1 MNAVIQSS
9 AHPLVVL
16 ERNTLITHAL
26 LDRLSAYT
34 GSIFRVS
41 DLHRCKIALSAQRL
55 TPILF
60 LAGKPLESSWADWKA
75 HVKWAT
81 HTSCPIT
88 AIDLPRGS
96 AAPAFLKSQIIEN
109 MVDIDDPSV
118 DVARHLEKLIQ
129 QTAIT
134 TLAYGPLQI
143 DQSRKTLSSAGR
155 SVAIKDA
162 LFTVMALFWG
172 HPQCVLSLKFL
183 QKTLSK
189 AETTSAIDARLVVS
203 ALRSRLRFLGFD
215 DCIVTLRGRG
225 YQFNPPDTFRHVSK
239 MAVRPVGGNTPF
251 TDFSFSVRRLGA
263 VSI

>member
-26 LDRLSAYT
+26 LDLLSAYT
-34 GSIFRVS
+34 GSIFRVR

-55 TPILF
+55 TPVLF
-60 LAGKPLESSWADWKA
+60 LAGKPLESRWADWKA
-75 HVKWAT
+75 QVKWAT
-81 HTSCPIT
+81 HASCPVT
-88 AIDLPRGS
+88 AIDLSKGS
-96 AAPAFLKSQIIEN
+96 AAPAFLKSQIIEDI
-109 MVDIDDPSV
+109 VDLDDPSV
-118 DVARHLEKLIQ
+118 DVAHHIERLLQ

-162 LFTVMALFWG
+162 LFTLMALFWG
-172 HPQCVLSLKFL
+172 HPQCVLSLKLL
-183 QKTLSK
+183 QKTLAE
-189 AETTSAIDARLVVS
+189 AETTSAIDARMAVS

-225 YQFNPPDTFRHVSK
+225 YQFNPPDTFGH
-239 MAVRPVGGNTPF
+239 NTSF
-251 TDFSFSVRRLGA
+251 TDFSSSARRFGA
-263 VSI
+263 AFF